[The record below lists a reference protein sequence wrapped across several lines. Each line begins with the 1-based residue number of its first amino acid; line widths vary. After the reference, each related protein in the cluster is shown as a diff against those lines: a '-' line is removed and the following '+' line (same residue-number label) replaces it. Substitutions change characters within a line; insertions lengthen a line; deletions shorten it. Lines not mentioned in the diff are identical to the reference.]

1 MSKYVPR
8 FMKDSPAAPSKPS
21 DVSSAHAT
29 QAEPRRWGAE
39 LKPVVNTSLPAQLA
53 PKLKPVT
60 LASATAAPLANG
72 VPLANRVPLAPMSI
86 KNHKAAANVSSM
98 DDFPSLGKSAAKPL
112 AVTKPPA
119 VASGTS
125 FAALSRTWAQQQKEE
140 DAKSKEEAE
149 REASWKQFQ
158 QQEREKE
165 ALDNSAMQR
174 ISLSGAVHLLNKKKG
189 DSDDEKFFEDDKS
202 RHSDEHYSSDE
213 PDEEVLDDDENE
225 EDYVNDG
232 TWDPRKHRDELY

>member
-8 FMKDSPAAPSKPS
+8 FMKDSATHTVEPTSQVMPATPS
-21 DVSSAHAT
+21 
-29 QAEPRRWGAE
+29 RRWGAE

-72 VPLANRVPLAPMSI
+72 VPLAPL
-86 KNHKAAANVSSM
+86 KHGKAAANVSSM
-98 DDFPSLGKSAAKPL
+98 DDFPSLGGKSAAKPM
-112 AVTKPPA
+112 AVN
-119 VASGTS
+119 GTS

-140 DAKSKEEAE
+140 DAKAKEEAD

-158 QQEREKE
+158 LQEREKE
-165 ALDNSAMQR
+165 ASENSAMQR

-202 RHSDEHYSSDE
+202 RHSEDYYSSDE
-213 PDEEVLDDDENE
+213 PDEEVYDDDENE

>member
-8 FMKDSPAAPSKPS
+8 FMKDSAA
-21 DVSSAHAT
+21 AHTTHTAPT
-29 QAEPRRWGAE
+29 EQVPQAEPRRWGAE

-72 VPLANRVPLAPMSI
+72 VPLAPINI
-86 KNHKAAANVSSM
+86 KHHKAAANVSSM
-98 DDFPSLGKSAAKPL
+98 DDFPSLGKSAAKPM
-112 AVTKPPA
+112 AV
-119 VASGTS
+119 SGTS
-125 FAALSRTWAQQQKEE
+125 FAALSRTWAQQQKE
-140 DAKSKEEAE
+140 DDTKAKEEAD
-149 REASWKQFQ
+149 REASWKQYQ
-158 QQEREKE
+158 LQLREKE
-165 ALDNSAMQR
+165 AIENSAMQR

-213 PDEEVLDDDENE
+213 PDEELYEDDENE

>member
-1 MSKYVPR
+1 
-8 FMKDSPAAPSKPS
+8 MKESVVAESSKP
-21 DVSSAHAT
+21 T
-29 QAEPRRWGAE
+29 ETLPQPRRWGAE

-60 LASATAAPLANG
+60 LASATAAPLAPIH
-72 VPLANRVPLAPMSI
+72 V

-98 DDFPSLGKSAAKPL
+98 DDFPSLGGKSVAKPM
-112 AVTKPPA
+112 A
-119 VASGTS
+119 ASGTS
-125 FAALSRTWAQQQKEE
+125 FAALSRNWAQQQKEE
-140 DAKSKEEAE
+140 DAKAKEEAE

-158 QQEREKE
+158 QLQREKE
-165 ALDNSAMQR
+165 AIDNSSMQR

-202 RHSDEHYSSDE
+202 RHSEDYYSSDE
-213 PDEEVLDDDENE
+213 PDEEVYEDEENE

>member
-8 FMKDSPAAPSKPS
+8 FMKDSAQAQQAHTAPSKP
-21 DVSSAHAT
+21 VE

-60 LASATAAPLANG
+60 LASATAAPLANRVPLANG
-72 VPLANRVPLAPMSI
+72 VPLAPINI
-86 KNHKAAANVSSM
+86 KNQKAAANVSSM
-98 DDFPSLGKSAAKPL
+98 DDFPSLGKSVAKPM
-112 AVTKPPA
+112 A
-119 VASGTS
+119 ASGTS
-125 FAALSRTWAQQQKEE
+125 FAALSRTWAQQQKED
-140 DAKSKEEAE
+140 DAKAKEEAE
-149 REASWKQFQ
+149 REASWKQYQ
-158 QQEREKE
+158 LQLREKE
-165 ALDNSAMQR
+165 ASENFAMQR

-213 PDEEVLDDDENE
+213 PDEEVYEDDENE

>member
-8 FMKDSPAAPSKPS
+8 FMKDSAAPSKPS
-21 DVSSAHAT
+21 DAPSIQS
-29 QAEPRRWGAE
+29 EPRRWGAE

-60 LASATAAPLANG
+60 LASATAAPLAPIN
-72 VPLANRVPLAPMSI
+72 I
-86 KNHKAAANVSSM
+86 KNQKAAANVSSM
-98 DDFPSLGKSAAKPL
+98 DDFPSLGGKKAAKPL
-112 AVTKPPA
+112 A

-125 FAALSRTWAQQQKEE
+125 FAALSRNWAQQQKEE
-140 DAKSKEEAE
+140 DTKAKEEAE

-165 ALDNSAMQR
+165 ASENSEMQR

-189 DSDDEKFFEDDKS
+189 DSDDEKFFEDD
-202 RHSDEHYSSDE
+202 HVHYSDDHYSSDE
-213 PDEEVLDDDENE
+213 PDEEVYDDDENE

>member
-8 FMKDSPAAPSKPS
+8 FMKDSAAAPSKPS
-21 DVSSAHAT
+21 DTSST
-29 QAEPRRWGAE
+29 QTEPRRWGAE

-53 PKLKPVT
+53 PKLKPIT
-60 LASATAAPLANG
+60 LASATAAPLA
-72 VPLANRVPLAPMSI
+72 PISI
-86 KNHKAAANVSSM
+86 KNQKAAANVSSM
-98 DDFPSLGKSAAKPL
+98 DDFPSLGGKSAAKPL
-112 AVTKPPA
+112 S

-125 FAALSRTWAQQQKEE
+125 FAALSRNWAQQQKEE
-140 DAKSKEEAE
+140 DAKSKEEAA

-165 ALDNSAMQR
+165 ALDDSSMQR
-174 ISLSGAVHLLNKKKG
+174 LSLSGAVHLLNKKKG

-202 RHSDEHYSSDE
+202 RHSDDYYSSDE
-213 PDEEVLDDDENE
+213 PDEELYEDDENE

-232 TWDPRKHRDELY
+232 TWDPRKHRDEL

>member
-1 MSKYVPR
+1 
-8 FMKDSPAAPSKPS
+8 MKDSASKPS
-21 DVSSAHAT
+21 DAPSI

-60 LASATAAPLANG
+60 LASATAS
-72 VPLANRVPLAPMSI
+72 PLAPISI
-86 KNHKAAANVSSM
+86 KNNKAAANVSSM
-98 DDFPSLGKSAAKPL
+98 DDFPSLGGKSAAKPL
-112 AVTKPPA
+112 AKPLAVAKSPA

-125 FAALSRTWAQQQKEE
+125 FASLSRNWAQQQKEE
-140 DAKSKEEAE
+140 DAKAKEEAA

-165 ALDNSAMQR
+165 ASENSQMQR
-174 ISLSGAVHLLNKKKG
+174 ISISSGLHLLNKKKG
-189 DSDDEKFFEDDKS
+189 DSDDEKFFEDD
-202 RHSDEHYSSDE
+202 RVHYSDDHYSSDE
-213 PDEEVLDDDENE
+213 PDEEVYDDDENE

>member
-8 FMKDSPAAPSKPS
+8 FMKESATTAPSKPAEQ
-21 DVSSAHAT
+21 AHVA

-39 LKPVVNTSLPAQLA
+39 LKPVVNTSRPAQLA
-53 PKLKPVT
+53 PKLAPVT
-60 LASATAAPLANG
+60 LASATAAPLA
-72 VPLANRVPLAPMSI
+72 PISI

-112 AVTKPPA
+112 PVAKPPA

-125 FAALSRTWAQQQKEE
+125 FAALSRNWAQQQKEE
-140 DAKSKEEAE
+140 DAKAKEEAA

-165 ALDNSAMQR
+165 ALDDSSMQR
-174 ISLSGAVHLLNKKKG
+174 LSLSGAVHLLNKKKG
-189 DSDDEKFFEDDKS
+189 DSDDEKFFEDDKI
-202 RHSDEHYSSDE
+202 HYSDDHYSSDE
-213 PDEEVLDDDENE
+213 PDEEVYDDDENE

>member
-60 LASATAAPLANG
+60 LASATAAPLA
-72 VPLANRVPLAPMSI
+72 PI
-86 KNHKAAANVSSM
+86 KHGKAAANVSSM

-112 AVTKPPA
+112 AV
-119 VASGTS
+119 ASGTS
-125 FAALSRTWAQQQKEE
+125 FASLSRNWAQQQKDE
-140 DAKSKEEAE
+140 DAKAKEDAE

-158 QQEREKE
+158 LLEREKE
-165 ALDNSAMQR
+165 ASENYALQR
-174 ISLSGAVHLLNKKKG
+174 ISLSGAVQLLNKKKG

-213 PDEEVLDDDENE
+213 PDEELYEDDENE

>member
-1 MSKYVPR
+1 
-8 FMKDSPAAPSKPS
+8 MKDSAAPSAPQAS
-21 DVSSAHAT
+21 QASHASHASHAS
-29 QAEPRRWGAE
+29 QASPASHAEPRRWGAE

-53 PKLKPVT
+53 PKLTPVT
-60 LASATAAPLANG
+60 LASATAAPLA
-72 VPLANRVPLAPMSI
+72 PL
-86 KNHKAAANVSSM
+86 KHGKAAANISSI
-98 DDFPSLGKSAAKPL
+98 DDFPSLGKSVAKST
-112 AVTKPPA
+112 V
-119 VASGTS
+119 VSGTS
-125 FAALSRTWAQQQKEE
+125 FAALSRNWAQQQKEE
-140 DAKSKEEAE
+140 DAKAKEEAA

-165 ALDNSAMQR
+165 ANENYAMQR
-174 ISLSGAVHLLNKKKG
+174 ISLSGAVQLLNKKKG

-213 PDEEVLDDDENE
+213 PDEEVYEEDENE

>member
-1 MSKYVPR
+1 
-8 FMKDSPAAPSKPS
+8 MKDSAAHTTPATPSKP
-21 DVSSAHAT
+21 VE

-60 LASATAAPLANG
+60 LASATA
-72 VPLANRVPLAPMSI
+72 VPLANRVPLAPVSI
-86 KNHKAAANVSSM
+86 KNQKAAANVSSM
-98 DDFPSLGKSAAKPL
+98 DDFPSLGGKSVAKPM
-112 AVTKPPA
+112 A
-119 VASGTS
+119 ASGTS
-125 FAALSRTWAQQQKEE
+125 FAALSRTWAQQQKED
-140 DAKSKEEAE
+140 DAKAKEEAE
-149 REASWKQFQ
+149 REASWKQYQ
-158 QQEREKE
+158 LQLREKE
-165 ALDNSAMQR
+165 ASENSAMQR

-213 PDEEVLDDDENE
+213 PDEEVYEDDENE

>member
-1 MSKYVPR
+1 
-8 FMKDSPAAPSKPS
+8 MKDSASTSSDAPSKPS
-21 DVSSAHAT
+21 EHAT

-60 LASATAAPLANG
+60 LASATAAPLAPIRHG
-72 VPLANRVPLAPMSI
+72 
-86 KNHKAAANVSSM
+86 KAAANVSSM

-112 AVTKPPA
+112 AKPIA

-125 FAALSRTWAQQQKEE
+125 FASLSRNWAQQQKDE
-140 DAKSKEEAE
+140 DAKAKEDAE

-158 QQEREKE
+158 LLEREKE
-165 ALDNSAMQR
+165 ASENYAMQR
-174 ISLSGAVHLLNKKKG
+174 ISLSGAVQLLNKKKG

-213 PDEEVLDDDENE
+213 PDEELYEDDENE

>member
-1 MSKYVPR
+1 
-8 FMKDSPAAPSKPS
+8 
-21 DVSSAHAT
+21 
-29 QAEPRRWGAE
+29 
-39 LKPVVNTSLPAQLA
+39 
-53 PKLKPVT
+53 LKPVT
-60 LASATAAPLANG
+60 LASATAAPLAPIRHG
-72 VPLANRVPLAPMSI
+72 
-86 KNHKAAANVSSM
+86 KAAANVSSM

-112 AVTKPPA
+112 AKPIA

-125 FAALSRTWAQQQKEE
+125 FASLSRNWAQQQKDE
-140 DAKSKEEAE
+140 DAKAKEDAE

-158 QQEREKE
+158 LLEREKE
-165 ALDNSAMQR
+165 ASENYALQR
-174 ISLSGAVHLLNKKKG
+174 ISLSGAVQLLNKKKG

-213 PDEEVLDDDENE
+213 PDEELYEDDENE

>member
-8 FMKDSPAAPSKPS
+8 FMKDSAAHTTPTTHTMPAEQ
-21 DVSSAHAT
+21 T
-29 QAEPRRWGAE
+29 QSEPRRWGAE

-60 LASATAAPLANG
+60 LASATAAPLA
-72 VPLANRVPLAPMSI
+72 PL
-86 KNHKAAANVSSM
+86 KHGKAAANVSSM
-98 DDFPSLGKSAAKPL
+98 DDFPSLGKSVAKPL
-112 AVTKPPA
+112 A

-125 FAALSRTWAQQQKEE
+125 FASLSRNWAQQQKEE
-140 DAKSKEEAE
+140 DAKAKEEAA

-165 ALDNSAMQR
+165 ASENSEMQR
-174 ISLSGAVHLLNKKKG
+174 ISISKGLHLLNKKKG
-189 DSDDEKFFEDDKS
+189 DSDDEKFFEDDNV
-202 RHSDEHYSSDE
+202 HYSDDHYSSDE
-213 PDEEVLDDDENE
+213 PDEEVFDDDENE
-225 EDYVNDG
+225 DDYVNDG

>member
-8 FMKDSPAAPSKPS
+8 FMKDSAA
-21 DVSSAHAT
+21 AHTTHTTHTAPT
-29 QAEPRRWGAE
+29 EQVPQSEPRRWGAE

-72 VPLANRVPLAPMSI
+72 VPLAPISI
-86 KNHKAAANVSSM
+86 KNQKAAANVSSM
-98 DDFPSLGKSAAKPL
+98 DDFPSLGGKSVAKPM
-112 AVTKPPA
+112 A
-119 VASGTS
+119 ASGTS
-125 FAALSRTWAQQQKEE
+125 FAALSRTWAQQQKED
-140 DAKSKEEAE
+140 DAKAKEEAE
-149 REASWKQFQ
+149 REASWKQYQ
-158 QQEREKE
+158 QQLREKE
-165 ALDNSAMQR
+165 AIENSAMQR

-202 RHSDEHYSSDE
+202 RHSDDYYSSDDPE
-213 PDEEVLDDDENE
+213 EEVVDDDENE
-225 EDYVNDG
+225 DDYVNDG

>member
-8 FMKDSPAAPSKPS
+8 FMKDSASPAAHT
-21 DVSSAHAT
+21 AHTAPT
-29 QAEPRRWGAE
+29 EQAEPRRWGAE

-60 LASATAAPLANG
+60 LASATATPLANG
-72 VPLANRVPLAPMSI
+72 VPLAPISI
-86 KNHKAAANVSSM
+86 KNQKAAANVSSM
-98 DDFPSLGKSAAKPL
+98 DDFPSLGGKSVAKPM
-112 AVTKPPA
+112 A
-119 VASGTS
+119 ASGTS
-125 FAALSRTWAQQQKEE
+125 FAALSRTWAQQQKED
-140 DAKSKEEAE
+140 DAKAKEEAE
-149 REASWKQFQ
+149 REASWKQYQ
-158 QQEREKE
+158 QQLREKE
-165 ALDNSAMQR
+165 AIENSAMQR

-202 RHSDEHYSSDE
+202 RHSEDYYSSDE
-213 PDEEVLDDDENE
+213 PEEEVFDDDENE

>member
-1 MSKYVPR
+1 
-8 FMKDSPAAPSKPS
+8 MKDSTAAPSTPS
-21 DVSSAHAT
+21 VPAVESAT
-29 QAEPRRWGAE
+29 PVRRWGAE

-60 LASATAAPLANG
+60 LATATAAPLANG
-72 VPLANRVPLAPMSI
+72 VPLAPINI

-98 DDFPSLGKSAAKPL
+98 EDFPSLGGKSVVKPM
-112 AVTKPPA
+112 AV
-119 VASGTS
+119 SGTS
-125 FAALSRTWAQQQKEE
+125 FAALSRNWAQQQKED
-140 DAKSKEEAE
+140 DAKAKEEAE
-149 REASWKQFQ
+149 REASWKQYQ
-158 QQEREKE
+158 LQLREKE
-165 ALDNSAMQR
+165 AIENSEMRR

-202 RHSDEHYSSDE
+202 HHSEDYYSSDE
-213 PDEEVLDDDENE
+213 PEEEVFDDDENE

>member
-60 LASATAAPLANG
+60 LASATAAPLAQ
-72 VPLANRVPLAPMSI
+72 PLAPL
-86 KNHKAAANVSSM
+86 KHGKAAANVSSM
-98 DDFPSLGKSAAKPL
+98 DDFPSLGKSVAKPM
-112 AVTKPPA
+112 A
-119 VASGTS
+119 ASGTS
-125 FAALSRTWAQQQKEE
+125 FASLSRTWAQQQKE
-140 DAKSKEEAE
+140 DDTKAKEEAD
-149 REASWKQFQ
+149 REASWKQYQ
-158 QQEREKE
+158 LQLREKE
-165 ALDNSAMQR
+165 AIENSAMQR

-213 PDEEVLDDDENE
+213 PDEEVYDDDENE